1 MCFRLIRAREDG
13 IQETSSKR
21 HVPFESAAKPF
32 GLPGERTPNTAAP
45 IPVNTIVIGHKN
57 PDMDAICSA
66 IAYAGLKTATGS
78 SGVIAARCGNTNER
92 IDFGLGKFG
101 FEPPVFLS
109 DVHPRIEHVMERD
122 VVSALCNSPVYEAM
136 TRIGE
141 SRFRGLPVVDDERRC
156 LGLISAF
163 KLSQYL
169 FPPLDRI
176 SSTRVVDA
184 SLADIQKSIHG
195 RLLAGPVDNEVR
207 PHDLVVAA
215 MHTATFCKRLGDL
228 NLKSTV
234 LIVGDRWNIQEISIR
249 AGVRALVIP
258 NYSSPKKS
266 VLALAEEHG
275 VPLISSP
282 YDTATTVLLARAA
295 VSSAKMVQ
303 SEFASLQ
310 ADRSLRE
317 ARAEVAMSSQFAF
330 PVLGPD
336 GRLEGIVSKSDFLK
350 PVPHQL
356 ILVDHNELS
365 QAVNGAN
372 EVPVVE
378 ILDHH
383 RIGVAPTHQPILF
396 LNRPVGSTCTIVAG
410 CYQQAGIPIPKNVAG
425 LLMCGMISD
434 TLNLSSPTTTEV
446 DRQTMKDL
454 ARISGVKPADLA
466 SEIFSI
472 GSPLLT
478 MTSGQAVT
486 ADCKEYAEREFRF
499 SVSQIE
505 EISFSHFPE
514 KRRELVAALESY
526 KVSKNYFFS
535 TLLITDVNTQNSIL
549 LLCGPEQF
557 TRLIDFPEEGPGSWK
572 LDGIVSRKK
581 QLLPYLTALLGR
593 VV

>member
-1 MCFRLIRAREDG
+1 MI
-13 IQETSSKR
+13 T
-21 HVPFESAAKPF
+21 V
-32 GLPGERTPNTAAP
+32 
-45 IPVNTIVIGHKN
+45 VIGHKN

-66 IAYAGLKTATGS
+66 IGYAGLKTASGS
-78 SGVIAARCGNTNER
+78 PDVMAARCGNTNER

-101 FEPPVFLS
+101 FEAPVFLS
-109 DVHPRIEHVMERD
+109 DVYPRIEHVMERD
-122 VVSALCNSPVYEAM
+122 VVSSHCNSPVYEAM

-141 SRFRGLPVVDDERRC
+141 SRFRGLPVVDDDRRC

-163 KLSQYL
+163 KLGQYL

-176 SSTRVVDA
+176 SSARVVDA

-195 RLLAGPVDNEVR
+195 KLLAGPMDNEVY

-215 MHTATFCKRLGDL
+215 MHTTTFTKRLGDL
-228 NLKSTV
+228 DVKSTV
-234 LIVGDRWNIQEISIR
+234 LIVGDRWNIQEISIK
-249 AGVRALVIP
+249 AGVRALVIT
-258 NYSSPKKS
+258 NYSSVKKS
-266 VLALAEEHG
+266 VLALAEKHG
-275 VPLISSP
+275 VTLIASP

-295 VSSAKMVQ
+295 VSSGKMLQ
-303 SEFASLQ
+303 PEFKSLQ
-310 ADRSLRE
+310 ADMPLRE
-317 ARAEVAMSSQFAF
+317 AKADVTMSSQFAF

-336 GRLEGIVSKSDFLK
+336 GRLEGILSKSDFLK

-365 QAVNGAN
+365 QAVNGAD

-425 LLMCGMISD
+425 LLMCGLISD
-434 TLNLSSPTTTEV
+434 TLNLTSPTTTEV
-446 DRQTMKDL
+446 DRQVMNEL
-454 ARISGVKPADLA
+454 ARISGVKPSDLA
-466 SEIFSI
+466 SEIFSV

-478 MTSGQAVT
+478 MSSKQAIT
-486 ADCKEYAEREFRF
+486 ADCKEYVERGYRF

-505 EISFSHFPE
+505 ELSFSHLPE
-514 KRRELVAALESY
+514 KRDELLTALEACRLAN
-526 KVSKNYFFS
+526 NYFFS
-535 TLLITDVNTQNSIL
+535 TLLITDVNTQNSVL
-549 LLCGPEQF
+549 LLCGPENF
-557 TRLIDFPEEGPGSWK
+557 TRLIDFPDEGPGAWK
-572 LDGIVSRKK
+572 LDGVVSRKK
-581 QLLPYLTALLGR
+581 QLLPYLTTLLGR